1 MKKRNLQLFAA
12 TADVLKIDIEVFNAE
27 VRIVSTSEPR
37 LCMEYSAGLR
47 PAIEERE
54 GAVVLRQGKT
64 LFYRLKHPSLT
75 VHVPECLVPDINI
88 TAERGK
94 VTISGGIFGD
104 ACVKGKNIHARI
116 DGAAFENLQL
126 KADELDMTADEITVK
141 LWKDGSASVRDN
153 GRGMP
158 TDINKKAGIS
168 GVELIFTKLH
178 AGGKFDEGNY
188 AFSGG
193 LHGVGA
199 SVTNALSRW
208 LEVEVC
214 RGKVYTM
221 RFSSSYDA
229 KNKKWLCGVPEGPLK
244 DTGAKAGVR
253 GTFVRFMP
261 DDRVFETVEW
271 NYDTISKR
279 LKELAFLNKGVRINF
294 EDERVLYRTTAGEDG
309 EDVKEKLPAREAVS
323 YNTTAALWTS

>member
-94 VTISGGIFGD
+94 VTITGGIFGD

-141 LWKDGSASVRDN
+141 NVANARAEGGRVMLEGAYCKRADCHVKRGNIGLCGSECDFAILS
-153 GRGMP
+153 
-158 TDINKKAGIS
+158 S
-168 GVELIFTKLH
+168 
-178 AGGKFDEGNY
+178 DEGNISAIMPGKESDY
-188 AFSGG
+188 TLAVSG
-193 LHGVGA
+193 A
-199 SVTNALSRW
+199 ALS
-208 LEVEVC
+208 
-214 RGKVYTM
+214 
-221 RFSSSYDA
+221 
-229 KNKKWLCGVPEGPLK
+229 
-244 DTGAKAGVR
+244 GAKLSGENTAGAKSLRARAAKGCVLLDYENAP
-253 GTFVRFMP
+253 RF
-261 DDRVFETVEW
+261 
-271 NYDTISKR
+271 
-279 LKELAFLNKGVRINF
+279 
-294 EDERVLYRTTAGEDG
+294 DERAELLGD
-309 EDVKEKLPAREAVS
+309 EAAVEQLH
-323 YNTTAALWTS
+323 A

>member
-94 VTISGGIFGD
+94 VTITGGIFGD

-126 KADELDMTADEITVK
+126 KADELDMTA
-141 LWKDGSASVRDN
+141 
-153 GRGMP
+153 
-158 TDINKKAGIS
+158 
-168 GVELIFTKLH
+168 
-178 AGGKFDEGNY
+178 
-188 AFSGG
+188 
-193 LHGVGA
+193 
-199 SVTNALSRW
+199 
-208 LEVEVC
+208 EVC
-214 RGKVYTM
+214 DIFDTSTYEYPDFIITLHVC
-221 RFSSSYDA
+221 
-229 KNKKWLCGVPEGPLK
+229 LCRRLS
-244 DTGAKAGVR
+244 D
-253 GTFVRFMP
+253 
-261 DDRVFETVEW
+261 
-271 NYDTISKR
+271 YS
-279 LKELAFLNKGVRINF
+279 LKEHVRVCRLGADELDPSEWAPADAHALAKIVTHL
-294 EDERVLYRTTAGEDG
+294 A
-309 EDVKEKLPAREAVS
+309 
-323 YNTTAALWTS
+323 